1 MKNLSDR
8 FPYTGGNRCGLKM
21 DFNRLKHLLFG
32 TGSNFFNN
40 DLLFHLSCQIMTC
53 LFPKQW
59 EES

>member
-8 FPYTGGNRCGLKM
+8 FPYTGGTRCGLKM
-21 DFNRLKHLLFG
+21 DFDRLKYLLFG

-53 LFPKQW
+53 LVPKQW